1 MSASEAINIS
11 SPSVEKNTKAI
22 KTNDKE
28 DEDFRIYDES
38 SSNARVVEHYR

>member
-1 MSASEAINIS
+1 MSAIDTMNKNAH
-11 SPSVEKNTKAI
+11 SVEKNTKAI
-22 KTNDKE
+22 KTNDKK